1 MTRDWPGGKLR
12 LLCDLRLLPPSA
24 GGRSLPLRS
33 GWRGIA
39 WFGERYTEQ
48 DADLWPPIPL
58 GEEVLWGCE
67 IRLAGTESLAP
78 GDCAEATLTFLF
90 LEEAR
95 PAMRPGARFEI
106 REGNRPVGS
115 GIVRDLTR

>member
-1 MTRDWPGGKLR
+1 M
-12 LLCDLRLLPPSA
+12 
-24 GGRSLPLRS
+24 PLAS

-48 DADLWPPIPL
+48 DPDLWPDSPMPL

-67 IRLAGTESLAP
+67 IRLDGTETLAP
-78 GDCAEATLTFLF
+78 GDSAKATLTFLF
-90 LEEAR
+90 LEEPR
-95 PAMRPGARFEI
+95 PAMGAGATFEI

-115 GIVRDLTR
+115 GIVQDLAR